1 MKYTSFVSLVKGLLI
16 GDNAFPNDINI
27 QVSLLGYAY
36 DKVANEAD
44 ALRRF
49 KVDAK
54 GDILRGGPGDI
65 YVRKPNLPE
74 ITNNTIDVNYEIDID
89 DDLCYPLAR
98 YFASFV
104 TKEKMLYH
112 EQEAEKLIRVYN
124 SKVESH
130 INKLKQGKSYANR

>member
-1 MKYTSFVSLVKGLLI
+1 MKYTNFVSLVRGLLI
-16 GDNAFPNDINI
+16 GDNAFPNDVNV

-44 ALRRF
+44 ALRLF

-65 YVRKPNLPE
+65 YIRKPNLPE
-74 ITNNTIDVNYEIDID
+74 VVNNAIDINYEIDID

-98 YFASFV
+98 YLASFI

-112 EQEAEKLIRVYN
+112 EQEAEKLIRIYN

-130 INKLKQGKSYANR
+130 MNKLKQGKSYANR

>member
-44 ALRRF
+44 ALRLF

-74 ITNNTIDVNYEIDID
+74 ITNNAIDVNYEIDID
-89 DDLCYPLAR
+89 DFYTFWKDII
-98 YFASFV
+98 
-104 TKEKMLYH
+104 
-112 EQEAEKLIRVYN
+112 KL
-124 SKVESH
+124 SSC
-130 INKLKQGKSYANR
+130 

>member
-44 ALRRF
+44 ALRLF

-74 ITNNTIDVNYEIDID
+74 ITNNTIDINYEIDID

-98 YFASFV
+98 YLASFI

-130 INKLKQGKSYANR
+130 MNKLKQGKSYANR

>member
-44 ALRRF
+44 ALRLF

-98 YFASFV
+98 YLASFI

-130 INKLKQGKSYANR
+130 MNKLKQGKFYANR